1 MEKIMSLSERHQKI
15 LELLK
20 VNGIVSV
27 NSLSR
32 QLNVSSVTIRKDL
45 GLLEEKKLL
54 YRSHGGAIQIDPY
67 IANRHVQEKEK
78 QFPEE
83 KKRIGMKAAEML
95 TPNDAIIIASGTTV
109 LAFARCIPPE
119 AQLTCAMNVAMALL
133 NCQQVEVIQLGGIVR
148 HTSSSVTGEYAL
160 RMLENFSGTKLFLGV
175 DGIDLKYGL
184 TTTNFM
190 EASVNRAMIDA
201 AQKIIVLTDSS
212 KFGRRGFGKICEL
225 DAVDQIIT
233 DSGVSPKV
241 VRELEEL
248 GIKVSIV

>member
-1 MEKIMSLSERHQKI
+1 
-15 LELLK
+15 
-20 VNGIVSV
+20 
-27 NSLSR
+27 
-32 QLNVSSVTIRKDL
+32 
-45 GLLEEKKLL
+45 
-54 YRSHGGAIQIDPY
+54 
-67 IANRHVQEKEK
+67 
-78 QFPEE
+78 
-83 KKRIGMKAAEML
+83 MKAAEML

-119 AQLTCAMNVAMALL
+119 AQLTVLTSAMNVAMALL

-160 RMLENFSGTKLFLGV
+160 RMLENFSGTKL

>member
-67 IANRHVQEKEK
+67 IANQ
-78 QFPEE
+78 

-119 AQLTCAMNVAMALL
+119 AQLTVLTSAMNVAMALL

>member
-95 TPNDAIIIASGTTV
+95 TPNDAII

-119 AQLTCAMNVAMALL
+119 AQLTVLTSAMNVAMALL

>member
-1 MEKIMSLSERHQKI
+1 MSECSALLYEFKTGMEKIMSLSERHQKI

-83 KKRIGMKAAEML
+83 KEKDWYEGCRNA
-95 TPNDAIIIASGTTV
+95 
-109 LAFARCIPPE
+109 
-119 AQLTCAMNVAMALL
+119 
-133 NCQQVEVIQLGGIVR
+133 
-148 HTSSSVTGEYAL
+148 
-160 RMLENFSGTKLFLGV
+160 
-175 DGIDLKYGL
+175 
-184 TTTNFM
+184 
-190 EASVNRAMIDA
+190 
-201 AQKIIVLTDSS
+201 DS
-212 KFGRRGFGKICEL
+212 
-225 DAVDQIIT
+225 Q
-233 DSGVSPKV
+233 
-241 VRELEEL
+241 
-248 GIKVSIV
+248 

>member
-119 AQLTCAMNVAMALL
+119 AQLTVLTSAMNVAMALL

-148 HTSSSVTGEYAL
+148 HTSSSVTGEYAGEFF
-160 RMLENFSGTKLFLGV
+160 RDEAFSGGRWNRFKIWTDYHEFYGSQCKSCDDRCGAKDYCPDRLF
-175 DGIDLKYGL
+175 
-184 TTTNFM
+184 
-190 EASVNRAMIDA
+190 
-201 AQKIIVLTDSS
+201 
-212 KFGRRGFGKICEL
+212 
-225 DAVDQIIT
+225 
-233 DSGVSPKV
+233 
-241 VRELEEL
+241 
-248 GIKVSIV
+248 

>member
-1 MEKIMSLSERHQKI
+1 
-15 LELLK
+15 
-20 VNGIVSV
+20 
-27 NSLSR
+27 
-32 QLNVSSVTIRKDL
+32 
-45 GLLEEKKLL
+45 
-54 YRSHGGAIQIDPY
+54 
-67 IANRHVQEKEK
+67 
-78 QFPEE
+78 
-83 KKRIGMKAAEML
+83 MKAAEML

-109 LAFARCIPPE
+109 LAFARCMPPE
-119 AQLTCAMNVAMALL
+119 AQLTVLTSAMNVAMALL

>member
-119 AQLTCAMNVAMALL
+119 ALL

-241 VRELEEL
+241 LRELEEL

>member
-119 AQLTCAMNVAMALL
+119 AQLTVLTSAMNVAMALL
-133 NCQQVEVIQLGGIVR
+133 NCQQVEVIQLVR
-148 HTSSSVTGEYAL
+148 QTSSSVTGEYAL

>member
-27 NSLSR
+27 NSLCR

-109 LAFARCIPPE
+109 LAFARCIPGGLADHTDFCDERCHGSPE
-119 AQLTCAMNVAMALL
+119 LSA
-133 NCQQVEVIQLGGIVR
+133 GG
-148 HTSSSVTGEYAL
+148 SDSVGRYCPAYLFVGYRRICFADVGEFFRDEA
-160 RMLENFSGTKLFLGV
+160 FSGGRWNRFKIWTDYHEFYGSQCKSCDDRCGAKDYCPDRLF
-175 DGIDLKYGL
+175 
-184 TTTNFM
+184 
-190 EASVNRAMIDA
+190 
-201 AQKIIVLTDSS
+201 
-212 KFGRRGFGKICEL
+212 
-225 DAVDQIIT
+225 
-233 DSGVSPKV
+233 
-241 VRELEEL
+241 
-248 GIKVSIV
+248 